1 MLMFPIS
8 ERRKKGLYCC
18 QILILVSV
26 KKKKIG
32 RALNIRQKAAT
43 EYFI

>member
-8 ERRKKGLYCC
+8 ERRKKHWP
-18 QILILVSV
+18 ILILVSV

-43 EYFI
+43 EYFM